1 MQKVII
7 DTNVLVSALI
17 QRNYPNFILYNY
29 VLENLVEVCISDD
42 LFGEYLEVLN
52 RPKFSKYSDFVNNAE
67 IVLSQIETRATK
79 FYPTRLFDIIE
90 DNADNRLLEL
100 AVDSKADFIITGN
113 TNDFKMSEFQGTKIV
128 TPKEY
133 WDNYREL

>member
-29 VLENLVEVCISDD
+29 VLENLVELCMSDE
-42 LFGEYLEVLN
+42 LFKEYLEVLN
-52 RPKFSKYSDFVNNAE
+52 RPKFSKYPDFLNKAE
-67 IVLSQIETRATK
+67 IVLAQIETKSTK
-79 FYPTRLFDIIE
+79 FYPTQRFDII
-90 DNADNRLLEL
+90 DDSADNRLLEL
-100 AVDSKADFIITGN
+100 AVKSKADFIITGN
-113 TNDFKMSEFQGTKIV
+113 TNDFTMTDFKGTKIV

-133 WDNYREL
+133 WDNYRE

>member
-29 VLENLVEVCISDD
+29 VLENLVELCMSDE
-42 LFGEYLEVLN
+42 LFEEYLEVLN
-52 RPKFSKYSDFVNNAE
+52 RPKFSKYPDFLNKAE
-67 IVLSQIETRATK
+67 IVLAQIETKSTK
-79 FYPTRLFDIIE
+79 FYPTQLFDII
-90 DNADNRLLEL
+90 DDSADNRLLEL
-100 AVDSKADFIITGN
+100 AVKSKADFIITGN
-113 TNDFKMSEFQGTKIV
+113 TNDFTMTDFKGTKIV

-133 WDNYREL
+133 WDNYRE

>member
-42 LFGEYLEVLN
+42 LFEEYLEVLN
-52 RPKFSKYSDFVNNAE
+52 RPKFSRYSDFISKAE
-67 IVLSQIETRATK
+67 IVLAQIETKATK
-79 FYPTRLFDIIE
+79 FHPTKRFDIIA

-100 AVDSKADFIITGN
+100 AAASKADYIITGN
-113 TNDFKMSEFQGTKIV
+113 TNDFTMSDFQGTKIV

-133 WDNYREL
+133 WDYYRE

>member
-29 VLENLVEVCISDD
+29 VLENLVELCMSDE
-42 LFGEYLEVLN
+42 LFKEYLEVLN
-52 RPKFSKYSDFVNNAE
+52 RPKFSKYPDFLNKAE
-67 IVLSQIETRATK
+67 IVLAQIETKSTK
-79 FYPTRLFDIIE
+79 FYPTQLFDII
-90 DNADNRLLEL
+90 DDSADNRLLEL
-100 AVDSKADFIITGN
+100 AVKSKADFIITGN
-113 TNDFKMSEFQGTKIV
+113 TNDFTMTDFKGTKIV

-133 WDNYREL
+133 WDNYRE

>member
-1 MQKVII
+1 MQKVIV

-42 LFGEYLEVLN
+42 LFEEYLEVLN
-52 RPKFSKYSDFVNNAE
+52 RPKFSRYSDFISKAE
-67 IVLSQIETRATK
+67 IVLAQIETKATK
-79 FYPTRLFDIIE
+79 FHPTKRFDIIA

-100 AVDSKADFIITGN
+100 AAASKADYIITGN
-113 TNDFKMSEFQGTKIV
+113 TNDFTMSDFQGTKIV

-133 WDNYREL
+133 WDYYRE

>member
-17 QRNYPNFILYNY
+17 QRNYPNFILYSY
-29 VLENLVEVCISDD
+29 VLESLVEVCISDD
-42 LFGEYLEVLN
+42 LFKEYLEVLN

-67 IVLSQIETRATK
+67 IVLAQIDTIATK
-79 FYPTRLFDIIE
+79 FYPIKRFDIIE

-113 TNDFKMSEFQGTKIV
+113 TNDFTMSEFQWTKIV